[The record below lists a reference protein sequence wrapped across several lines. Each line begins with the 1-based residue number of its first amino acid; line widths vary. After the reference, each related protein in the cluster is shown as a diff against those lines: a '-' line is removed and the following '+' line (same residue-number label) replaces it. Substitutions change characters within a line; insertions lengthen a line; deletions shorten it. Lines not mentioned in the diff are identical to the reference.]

1 MILEYRALVDNYIPS
16 QKFKECIEVK
26 ELLKINNFLIKGV
39 LKRMKKPG
47 NINYPAGLIAILGF
61 TSFS

>member
-26 ELLKINNFLIKGV
+26 ELLKINNFFN
-39 LKRMKKPG
+39 KRSTEADEKAGQYKLPG
-47 NINYPAGLIAILGF
+47 WINCDPKFY
-61 TSFS
+61 